1 MNPIFWDHFTLSNS
15 LWCPLAFAQ
24 SVNGTTI
31 QGVRE
36 AEHLRFSLNMKNSFS
51 VTVLL

>member
-1 MNPIFWDHFTLSNS
+1 MNPIFWDHFTLSSS
-15 LWCPLAFAQ
+15 LWCPLAFAH
-24 SVNGTTI
+24 SVNATTI

-36 AEHLRFSLNMKNSFS
+36 AEQLRFSLNMENSLS